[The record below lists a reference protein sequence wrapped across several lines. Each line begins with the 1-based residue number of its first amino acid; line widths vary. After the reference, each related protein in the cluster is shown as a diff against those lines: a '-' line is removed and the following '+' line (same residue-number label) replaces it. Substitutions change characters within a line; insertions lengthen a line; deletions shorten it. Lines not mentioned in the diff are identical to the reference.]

1 MNKAK
6 FGGYITSSK
15 VFNDS
20 DPNAK
25 YDVSIIYTTCVAN
38 VRILCVDCIIS
49 IAVLVL
55 YIMLTH
61 SLTHSLSL
69 SSPHK
74 KTPWKDVSELCGY
87 VLDSYCIYVQHV
99 YILFHYLLFHFSHA
113 FLFHIIAS
121 FLIVAYQV
129 YVLLRDSHNR
139 KRTKP
144 PSSKMATI
152 QACIVFLSSF
162 ALGLIRFFLQ
172 TGTMSYSISVA
183 LFFML
188 SGGVSIIFLLYICT
202 RICIGGF
209 IPKGSRVRELA
220 LYFLRIILVSF

>member
-20 DPNAK
+20 DLDAK

-69 SSPHK
+69 SLLPTK
-74 KTPWKDVSELCGY
+74 KHREKM
-87 VLDSYCIYVQHV
+87 
-99 YILFHYLLFHFSHA
+99 YLNC
-113 FLFHIIAS
+113 
-121 FLIVAYQV
+121 V
-129 YVLLRDSHNR
+129 
-139 KRTKP
+139 
-144 PSSKMATI
+144 
-152 QACIVFLSSF
+152 
-162 ALGLIRFFLQ
+162 
-172 TGTMSYSISVA
+172 GTY
-183 LFFML
+183 
-188 SGGVSIIFLLYICT
+188 
-202 RICIGGF
+202 
-209 IPKGSRVRELA
+209 
-220 LYFLRIILVSF
+220 